1 MKILKTP
8 STVWNPSMETV
19 HKLLDFGLRVLIG
32 PGLKFGQMNLATTR
46 NLTNISIRMVNA
58 PLKTLDS
65 KYSALIFCISR

>member
-32 PGLKFGQMNLATTR
+32 PGLKFGQMKFDQYLNQDGQC
-46 NLTNISIRMVNA
+46 SFE
-58 PLKTLDS
+58 DS
-65 KYSALIFCISR
+65 KYSALIF